1 MSNEER
7 AVFGEDG
14 TYLGRRESLYFDHV
28 RPVLPDAD
36 ESFDPLNDD
45 INLLMDGHVSP
56 EVPPETEDGEVE
68 CACDDDDC
76 ACVMDL
82 RRFAS
87 PLEYSYEP
95 RDYTD
100 NVVPPQPGDESVP
113 MGGGANT
120 HRGVKCRRK

>member
-36 ESFDPLNDD
+36 ESVDPLNDD

-56 EVPPETEDGEVE
+56 EVPPESEDGEVE
-68 CACDDDDC
+68 CACDDDC

-87 PLEYSYEP
+87 PPEYTYEP
-95 RDYTD
+95 RDYAAL
-100 NVVPPQPGDESVP
+100 VGPSSPGDEALLV
-113 MGGGANT
+113 GGGANS